1 MCWKLRRI
9 FSAQGK
15 VGSELFYLALSSEE
29 LISPNRKPTQAL
41 EAGLAWALEP
51 GQTLR
56 VSMKTCLIKESDDV

>member
-15 VGSELFYLALSSEE
+15 VGSELFYLALGSKE

-51 GQTLR
+51 GADF
-56 VSMKTCLIKESDDV
+56 ESIHEDLLDKRIG